1 LVSQLTG
8 NRFLDVKN
16 PRKEQCKKKVESTE
30 TEHSTPPRIPRQV
43 GRLAVI
49 TGGESGFGF
58 ASALAMAQAGADVVV
73 AAENEAEGRLA
84 IGRIRPVAPA
94 ALVRFEK
101 LDTGSLKSVSE
112 FAARMTKSGRA
123 IDLLINGAGVIPSA
137 RRQTTSDGFERN
149 LGVNYLGHFALTAM
163 LLPLLRR
170 SRQPRVVQMSSLGHR
185 RGAIH
190 FDDLQLERSYYP
202 WKAYCQSKLAMLIF
216 ALELQ
221 RRSNLYGWGLIST
234 AAHPGYSKGEP
245 LGNGFGP
252 RSLFR
257 KLRGSLGILA
267 SHSPSAAALPA
278 LFAATA
284 FDALPGGFY
293 GPSGPFELVGPPAEA
308 YVAKSGR
315 DLAAA
320 CRLWEVSEQLTGV
333 KWPEEQAANG

>member
-1 LVSQLTG
+1 ME
-8 NRFLDVKN
+8 
-16 PRKEQCKKKVESTE
+16 PWA
-30 TEHSTPPRIPRQV
+30 PPPVPGQV
-43 GRLAVI
+43 GRLAVV
-49 TGGESGFGF
+49 TGGESGFGY
-58 ASALAMAQAGADVVV
+58 ASALALAQAGADVVV
-73 AAENEAEGRLA
+73 AAESEIEGRNA
-84 IGRIRPVAPA
+84 IGRIRPAAPA
-94 ALVRFEK
+94 ALVRLEK

-112 FAARMTKSGRA
+112 FVARMVRSGRA
-123 IDLLINGAGVIPSA
+123 VDLLINGAGVIPTL

-149 LGVNYLGHFALTAM
+149 LGVNYLGHFALTAL

-190 FDDLQLERSYYP
+190 FDDLQLERSWFP

-216 ALELQ
+216 ARELQ
-221 RRSNLYGWGLIST
+221 RRSHLYGWGLVSA
-234 AAHPGYSKGEP
+234 AAHPGYLQGEP

-257 KLRGSLGILA
+257 RLRGSLGVLA
-267 SHSPSAAALPA
+267 SHSASAAALPA

-284 FDALPGGFY
+284 HDTRPGAFY

-308 YVAKSGR
+308 HVAKSAK
-315 DLAAA
+315 DPAVA

-333 KWPEEQAANG
+333 TWPKE